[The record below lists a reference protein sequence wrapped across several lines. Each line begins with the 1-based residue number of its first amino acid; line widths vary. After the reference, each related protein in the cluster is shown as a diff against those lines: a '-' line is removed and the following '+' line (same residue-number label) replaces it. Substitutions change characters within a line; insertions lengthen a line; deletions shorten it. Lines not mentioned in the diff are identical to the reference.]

1 MPSHGRRNR
10 AVSVYDQS
18 KSLEGDMRHLRICF
32 CLMLLATSVT
42 VEAPSKVRH
51 FSGEAKKS
59 AAITIVVDATEAPRG
74 IFHASL
80 RIPVSPGPLTLLY
93 PKFIPG
99 THSPT
104 GPIVQLVGLRL
115 MANGSPL
122 EWRRDPI
129 DMFTFHCYIP
139 VGADMIDISLDYL
152 SASTIFGSGYGESP
166 NATASLLIV
175 VWNYLLLY
183 PQSHA
188 SDDLIYNASLRI
200 PRGWKYATAL
210 PTASD
215 SQDVITF
222 RPVSLTTLVDSP
234 VIAGEYF
241 RSVPIA
247 DDKISRVQIDM
258 VSDSPGALQLDPEKI
273 KRYRALVAE
282 ADALFGSRPFQ
293 QYRWL
298 LTLSDTVLSDGIEH
312 HESSDNRLPE
322 GTFLDESAS
331 RIWVP
336 IFPHEYV
343 HSWNGKYR
351 CPVGLATTDY
361 QMPMRTELLWV
372 YEGLTRYL
380 GDFVLTTRS
389 GLRTSQESEDYLAWL
404 AANLDNNRPGRKWRT
419 LEDTATAVQIL
430 YDAPGEGSAWR
441 RRTDYYDEGLLI
453 WLEVDT
459 MIRQLSHGQRSLDD
473 FCRSFFG
480 GHRGKPSIKPYTFDD
495 LVTALNVIAPYDW
508 RGYFS
513 SHVMKIN
520 PRAPIEGIE
529 KSGWKLI
536 YSEVPNEYLRLREQN
551 GDFLDFSFSLGFW
564 LRSDG
569 TILDIVP
576 NLPAAQAGLGPGMKV
591 VSINGHKWSPEGI
604 RDVIKTSKASIQQIE
619 LFVQHGHKNITR
631 LVQYGGG
638 DRYPHLEKS
647 TTPDLLSEIL
657 KSRVERRGN

>member
-1 MPSHGRRNR
+1 MPFYGRHNP
-10 AVSVYDQS
+10 AVFVYDQS
-18 KSLEGDMRHLRICF
+18 KFLEDDMRHLRICL
-32 CLMLLATSVT
+32 CLVLLTTSLT
-42 VEAPSKVRH
+42 VEARSKVRH
-51 FSGEAKKS
+51 FSREAKKS
-59 AAITIVVDATEAPRG
+59 AAITIVVDATEAPKG

-93 PKFIPG
+93 PKWIPG

-104 GPIVQLVGLRL
+104 GPIVQLVGLKL
-115 MANGSPL
+115 VANGSPL
-122 EWRRDPI
+122 EWRRDSI
-129 DMFTFHCYIP
+129 EMFMFHCYIP
-139 VGADMIDISLDYL
+139 VGADMLDVSLDYL

-175 VWNYLLLY
+175 VWNHLLLY
-183 PQSHA
+183 PQNHA
-188 SDDLIYNASLRI
+188 SNDLIYNARLRI

-210 PTASD
+210 LIASD
-215 SQDVITF
+215 SEDEITF
-222 RPVSLTTLVDSP
+222 KPVSLTTLVDSP

-241 RSVPIA
+241 RSVTIA
-247 DDKISRVQIDM
+247 NDKSSKVQIDM
-258 VSDSPGALQLDPEKI
+258 VSDSPHALQLDLEKI
-273 KRYRALVAE
+273 EHYRALVKE
-282 ADALFGSRPFQ
+282 ADLLFGSRPFQ

-312 HESSDNRLPE
+312 HESSDNRVPE
-322 GTFLDESAS
+322 GTLRDHSVG
-331 RIWVP
+331 RIWIP
-336 IFPHEYV
+336 ILPHEYV
-343 HSWNGKYR
+343 HAWNGKYR

-389 GLRTSQESEDYLAWL
+389 GLRTSQESQDYLAWL
-404 AANLDNNRPGRKWRT
+404 AANLNNNRPGRKWRT

-459 MIRQLSHGQRSLDD
+459 IIRQLSHGQKSLDD
-473 FCRSFFG
+473 FCRNFFG
-480 GHRGKPSIKPYTFDD
+480 GHGGEPRVKPYTFDD
-495 LVTALNVIAPYDW
+495 LVAALNVIAPYGW
-508 RGYFS
+508 RDYFS
-513 SHVMKIN
+513 SHVTKIN
-520 PRAPIEGIE
+520 PRAPIGGIE

-551 GDFLDFSFSLGFW
+551 GDFLDFSFSIGFW

-569 TILDIVP
+569 TIIDIVP
-576 NLPAAQAGLGPGMKV
+576 DLPADHAGLGPGMKV
-591 VSINGHKWSPEGI
+591 VSINGHKWTPEEM
-604 RDVIKTSKASIQQIE
+604 RDVIKTSKSSNQQIE
-619 LFVQHGHKNITR
+619 LIVQHGHKNVTHR
-631 LVQYGGG
+631 VEYGGG

-647 TTPDLLSEIL
+647 TTPDLLGEIL
-657 KSRVERRGN
+657 KSRVE